1 MQVQAENLFQ
11 NDRRSPAGFA
21 AAVAASPA
29 AAAAS
34 TGFQPRLRSA
44 RRSIPLPTHHRRPA
58 PHDDRASLK
67 PGLPPH
73 AQAGG
78 ISTLTDQQIA
88 GAAMAF
94 EANVVLAAVMTVNL
108 LHALTDQDAGPAR
121 NLVATP
127 ATSARNCAK
136 VRVMAT
142 RRLIAVWTIATI
154 VLAASGGFVAYR
166 LVHPPSSSASVL
178 HGQIVWPS
186 HKRPGSQ
193 LRAPRP
199 GWTPD
204 RAVVVSAPGRGARLP
219 RFPMHPTLPP
229 RRPRAGRRPTQPAG
243 GRPAELVVVSV
254 DPADTPRSVHV
265 FASFR
270 SWREPWYWLMG
281 SVSQLRPV
289 WHAYGIEVRSRRRKV
304 AGVRFTSIA
313 HSAALYVIDP
323 AGDERSGYLM
333 PFSAHLVAENVRALS
348 SGSARAKLQESG
360 S

>member
-1 MQVQAENLFQ
+1 M
-11 NDRRSPAGFA
+11 
-21 AAVAASPA
+21 
-29 AAAAS
+29 
-34 TGFQPRLRSA
+34 
-44 RRSIPLPTHHRRPA
+44 
-58 PHDDRASLK
+58 
-67 PGLPPH
+67 GL
-73 AQAGG
+73 GG

-94 EANVVLAAVMTVNL
+94 EANAVLAAVMTVNP
-108 LHALTDQDAGPAR
+108 LHALTDQDDGAR
-121 NLVATP
+121 SQPRRPP

-166 LVHPPSSSASVL
+166 LVHPESSSASVL

-186 HKRPGSQ
+186 HKRP
-193 LRAPRP
+193 APDFALLDQGGHRTALSSFRGRVVVLAFLDSRCTRLCP
-199 GWTPD
+199 LEGHEL
-204 RAVVVSAPGRGARLP
+204 AVVQRNLP
-219 RFPMHPTLPP
+219 
-229 RRPRAGRRPTQPAG
+229 ADAQP
-243 GRPAELVVVSV
+243 ELVIVSV

-265 FASFR
+265 FASLR

-289 WHAYGIEVRSRRRKV
+289 WHAYGIEVRSRHRKV

-333 PFSAHLVAENVRALS
+333 PFSAHLVAEDVRALS
-348 SGSARAKLQESG
+348 
-360 S
+360 